1 MCNVTMLLSIW
12 LMMMCSGA
20 SVEGPRDKSYTYK
33 NNRSYGNINNIAI
46 LPIEET
52 SKFPMLSDM
61 LE

>member
-1 MCNVTMLLSIW
+1 MLLSIW